1 MEIKYTLEEISN
13 AASFILKNADSNII
27 LFQGEMGGGK
37 TTLIKALTALSGS
50 EDTVSS
56 PTFSLVNEYQ
66 CLGGPI
72 YHFDMYRINNES
84 EVINIGFDE
93 YLDFGFLIFIEWPE
107 QIPNLLPKEYTKVS
121 ITIIEPNTRKL
132 TIQNIK
138 N

>member
-72 YHFDMYRINNES
+72 YHFDMYRINNEN

-93 YLDFGFLIFIEWPE
+93 YLDFGYLIFIEWPE

-121 ITIIEPNTRKL
+121 ITNIEPNTRKL